1 MSSGDSQSQS
11 YFASVVNTPVG
22 SNEAPVF
29 TLDTYSFTVNENVA
43 NTQEIGIVS
52 VSDND
57 GEFKHIKTDGQ
68 NL

>member
-11 YFASVVNTPVG
+11 YFASVVNTEIED
-22 SNEAPVF
+22 NEAPEF

-57 GEFKHIKTDGQ
+57 GEFKHIK
-68 NL
+68 N